1 MKNYSFTIIILI
13 SVVVAY
19 FFPSYFIYV
28 GNVKLSTM
36 IPYLLQTLMFGM
48 GTTMK
53 AEDFINVIKN
63 PKGVFVGLICHF
75 GFMASLAFML
85 TKIFTFPSEIAA
97 GLILIGSCP
106 SGLSSNIMAFLAKAN
121 VALSITI
128 TSLATLLSPVLTP
141 FLMKTLGGGYI
152 DVDFFAMMIYILKI
166 IVLPI
171 SVGYLINT
179 YFKTLALRLR
189 PVLPLISMISVLFI
203 MIIVIAAGHDSLTQ
217 VGPLLIL
224 ALVIQLSA
232 GFYFGYTIAK
242 KVFHLPERD
251 SRTISFVVGLINGG
265 LASALADS
273 MHKLATVG
281 LASAIFGAMMNT
293 GGTILA
299 SYWGRKEII
308 E

>member
-1 MKNYSFTIIILI
+1 MKNYSFTIIILV

-19 FFPSYFIYV
+19 FFPSYFVYI

-75 GFMASLAFML
+75 GFMASLAFTL
-85 TKIFTFPSEIAA
+85 TKIFTFPAEIAA

-141 FLMKTLGGGYI
+141 FLMKSLGGGYI

-179 YFKTLALRLR
+179 YFKSLALSLR
-189 PVLPLISMISVLFI
+189 PVLPIISMVSVLFI

-232 GFYFGYTIAK
+232 GFYFGYTVAK

-299 SYWGRKEII
+299 SFWAKKEII
-308 E
+308 D